1 MCFSQWKQHSMALA
15 EEVSRKLKA
24 LSRILVHWRHI
35 QTSFLPLPPTRSLS
49 PFSQPNSMT
58 HSYNHCLTCI
68 ILPLSPSI
76 TLISKHLYPE
86 VNPNLP
92 YIFHSHGWHRTGGKN
107 TSMHTHTHTQTLTFY
122 IGCSYFDFLTT
133 DLKEAV
139 GASDRCCFSLI
150 NPVSQHPS
158 LLFLALSFLFK
169 FPSIFPLFKFQFKYL
184 SLIFLRK

>member
-107 TSMHTHTHTQTLTFY
+107 TSMHTHTHTDSHTLHWLLLLWLPDHRPQ
-122 IGCSYFDFLTT
+122 GSCWCLWQMLLLTNQSSFP
-133 DLKEAV
+133 
-139 GASDRCCFSLI
+139 AS
-150 NPVSQHPS
+150 
-158 LLFLALSFLFK
+158 
-169 FPSIFPLFKFQFKYL
+169 
-184 SLIFLRK
+184 